1 MFCGYYVFDTFL
13 SKQKVPQNTDG
24 KESDLPNKNFWFDAL
39 SCIKS
44 FQLIA
49 IQDEQKCI
57 KIKNPVEDNFQL
69 DFLSYDHLINY
80 LKSKDYYFKLSLIIV
95 DNKGEEIYLH
105 RDLFGISPL
114 FYVHI
119 PGKIIAFSSNLASL
133 LSISALEGYLQPNKA
148 KIAQYLTWQSDGQ
161 IYSSSTFFENFH
173 NVLPGHAVRLERNKI
188 QISQYSEIA
197 SNRWTELTKIEE
209 FGEEFK
215 YLFRHSVQRDL
226 QDNVLIG
233 AQLSGGLDSSS
244 ICCMIRNLEPAIPIH
259 TFYADTETDITD
271 EKHYAHIVTK
281 KIESTHHVILPQI
294 NSFESADLHI
304 GLYGQPEYMHNS
316 SSLNRSIIQGA
327 VSQGCSTLFS
337 GYAGDAIVGYGRD
350 YIEQLFTEGSWELLK
365 TIFFNSSKQTANLNS
380 GEEHPAFKII
390 YSLLARKKDK
400 LSYFKM
406 TNLIL
411 RVSQYFD
418 IPLSYFYRNAYRKFK
433 DEFRIPQRILKE
445 NGSVGSRLLN
455 TELKLYGPEQSSNF
469 KDTSN
474 YDDVFATQS
483 ILINEQFFILDKYY
497 GIQHKFPF
505 YDKSLFELCMS
516 VPSVL
521 KYDNGRQRG
530 HFREAMKGILP
541 DEIRDRTSKA
551 NFGIY
556 GRRVIIKLYYDSLEL
571 LSNESQVWE
580 YVDKVNFNKSVKL
593 LLNDKEELYVYNR
606 VMFFVSKTI
615 YLAIWLNKVKNK
627 LFITLF
633 S

>member
-1 MFCGYYVFDTFL
+1 MFCGYYVFDTSL
-13 SKQKVPQNTDG
+13 SKQIPPQNFNSNELD
-24 KESDLPNKNFWFDAL
+24 SPNSNFWFDPS

-69 DFLSYDHLINY
+69 DFLSYDHLVTY
-80 LKSKDYYFKLSLIIV
+80 LKSKDYYFKLSLIIL
-95 DNKGEEIYLH
+95 DNKGEEVSLH

-133 LSISALEGYLQPNKA
+133 LTISALENYLQPNKA
-148 KIAQYLTWQSDGQ
+148 KIAQYLTWLSDGR

-173 NVLPGHAVRLERNKI
+173 NVLPGHKVILGRDKI
-188 QISQYSEIA
+188 QISQYNTIT
-197 SNRWTELTKIEE
+197 SNRWAKLTKIEE

-215 YLFRHSVQRDL
+215 YLFRHSVERDL
-226 QDNVLIG
+226 QNTILVG

-244 ICCMIRNLEPAIPIH
+244 ICCMIRHLEPAIPIH
-259 TFYADTETDITD
+259 TLYANTETDITD

-281 KIESTHHVILPQI
+281 KIASTHHIIYPQS
-294 NSFESADLHI
+294 NNYESADLHI

-316 SSLNRSIIQGA
+316 SSLNRSIIQSA

-350 YIEQLFTEGSWELLK
+350 YIEHLFNEGSWKLLK
-365 TIFFNSSKQTANLNS
+365 TIFLNFSKQMANQNS
-380 GEEHPAFKII
+380 EEENPAFKII
-390 YSLLARKKDK
+390 YSLLARKKHK
-400 LSYFKM
+400 LSYLKM

-418 IPLSYFYRNAYRKFK
+418 IPLSYFYRNAQRKFK
-433 DEFRIPQRILKE
+433 DKFRIPQTILNE
-445 NGSVGSRLLN
+445 NGIAGPRLLS
-455 TELKLYGPEQSSNF
+455 TELKLYGPEESSNF

-474 YDDVFATQS
+474 YHDVFASQS

-541 DEIRDRTSKA
+541 DEIRNRTSKA

-556 GRRVIIKLYYDSLEL
+556 GRRMTIKLYYDSLHL

-580 YVDKVNFNKSVKL
+580 YVNKVNFNKSVKL

-615 YLAIWLNKVKNK
+615 YLAIWLSKVKNK
-627 LFITLF
+627 SFITLN
-633 S
+633 